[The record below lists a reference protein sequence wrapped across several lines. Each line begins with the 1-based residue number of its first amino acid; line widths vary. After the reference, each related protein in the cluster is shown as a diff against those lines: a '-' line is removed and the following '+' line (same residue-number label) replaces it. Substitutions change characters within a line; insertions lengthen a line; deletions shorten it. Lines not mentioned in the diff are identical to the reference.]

1 MAAPKTKTEQAPT
14 PVQYDFDN
22 WDAEAEAKAIEAAR
36 PDTRYII
43 VEKKFVGRFE
53 DGTIVEMP
61 LTLSMDD
68 IDELEDLKVGPVDQ
82 FKHLLTTIAGEQ
94 VAKDF
99 SSHHIAET
107 MFLAEKFFTV
117 LQRLAGATLP
127 E

>member
-1 MAAPKTKTEQAPT
+1 MAAPKTKPE
-14 PVQYDFDN
+14 PVEYDFDN
-22 WDAEAEAKAIEAAR
+22 WDEDTEAKAIEAAR

-68 IDELEDLKVGPVDQ
+68 IDDLENLNVGPVDQ
-82 FKHLLTTIAGEQ
+82 FKHLLTSIGGEQ

-99 SSHHIAET
+99 SRHHIAET
-107 MFLAEKFFTV
+107 MFLADKFFTI
-117 LQRLAGATLP
+117 LQRLAGAKLP